1 MRRGQGVSQVRCPGS
16 GGSSPKVRTGWEW
29 GWRGEP
35 RDRLAL
41 GQEGVAQWCE
51 VKEANGDAWLG
62 ARSRGEVLPAL
73 RARRGRARLGFVRA
87 PAGSRPWLGPCHPS
101 PRPSPPADLSRRPGR
116 GPAAGRATGRRAPGE
131 PLPSAPSSGR
141 TSFPQKA
148 GTRPAAQVAAGR
160 PASPTPARRRPDP
173 SGWIPAAARPAA
185 RPRQR
190 FPDNGAG
197 AGAGGGRNTQHVGCP
212 SASPGPSALRIPSQ
226 PAPPRSKLGRKP
238 QPCRLNGRGPTRL

>member
-1 MRRGQGVSQVRCPGS
+1 MQGRLGS
-16 GGSSPKVRTGWEW
+16 GCARGRGLARSDALARGKARRRYGPGGSG

-62 ARSRGEVLPAL
+62 ARSRAEVLPAL

-87 PAGSRPWLGPCHPS
+87 PAGSRPWLGPSHPS

-131 PLPSAPSSGR
+131 PLPSAPPSGR

-226 PAPPRSKLGRKP
+226 PAPPRSK
-238 QPCRLNGRGPTRL
+238 